1 MKSLPCLSQ
10 RQMSLALSLYIGL
23 ALNSANLMRNA
34 MAGGGLEITSALLS
48 AIALVGFCYLLIS
61 AFSLFGQTLYKTLAS
76 FTLLVSAAASYYMIF
91 FNVVIGYGVIVSTL
105 TLDTDL
111 NGEALGHEFFLW
123 WTLTGIVPVVLLWCT
138 PLSSSIYQ
146 RMRGIKHMPPEY
158 ASLGYSSLKYY
169 ARRSIPILCCLL
181 AVNLCI
187 KTIVHLTE
195 NQARKNNQYTASI
208 GGVIAHSYLPTNWIA
223 SLAIYVHQLGKEDKS
238 NKQLFDPSKH
248 FTYQPP
254 GTLDDLFVVFVIG
267 ETTRWDHMGLF
278 GYERNTTPLLSQE
291 PNLIALRGTSCDT
304 ATKLSLR
311 CMFVRENGTADDDQR
326 TLKERNVFAVMR
338 KLGFTSELFG
348 MQSEAWFYSSLD
360 ANSYE
365 IREIIASQYA
375 HSKRPID
382 DMLLVDQLE
391 KSIHKYKQGKHL
403 VVLHTKGSHHL
414 YSQRYTREFARFT
427 PECMDIDDTCSR
439 EQLVNSFDNTVLYVD
454 HMLKTVFD
462 KLRDKNALVFYVPD
476 HGESIGENSHFHATP
491 KELAPPEQFRVPFL
505 VWTSDKFIAQPQNQ
519 QLIANLKKR
528 EDNNF
533 LPHHEQIFDSLL
545 GCIGYSSPDGGI
557 KAQNNWCSDNPTSMA
572 FDNHPASLSQ
582 R

>member
-1 MKSLPCLSQ
+1 MRSLPVFSQ
-10 RQMSLALSLYIGL
+10 RQVSLALSIYIGVI
-23 ALNSANLMRNA
+23 LNSACLVRNG
-34 MAGGGLEITSALLS
+34 MSGGWLEATSDLLS
-48 AIALVGFCYLLIS
+48 AVALFAFCYLLIS
-61 AFSLFGQTLYKTLAS
+61 FFSLFGKIAYKTLAS
-76 FTLLVSAAASYYMIF
+76 FTLLASTAASYYMSF

-105 TLDTDL
+105 TMDTDL

-123 WTLTGIVPVVLLWCT
+123 FTLVGLLPCLWLCFTRLKNDIYSDQWHGVRVFAKKLVPAMCMLLVLNI
-138 PLSSSIYQ
+138 S
-146 RMRGIKHMPPEY
+146 
-158 ASLGYSSLKYY
+158 
-169 ARRSIPILCCLL
+169 
-181 AVNLCI
+181 I
-187 KTIVHLTE
+187 KTIVTLTE
-195 NQARKNNQYTASI
+195 DQARKNNQYTASV

-223 SLAIYVHQLGKEDKS
+223 SLAIYGYQIGKEDKS
-238 NKQLFDPSKH
+238 AKQLYDPSNH
-248 FTYQPP
+248 FTYQP
-254 GTLDDLFVVFVIG
+254 TSALDDLFVVFVIG

-278 GYERNTTPLLSQE
+278 GYERDTTPLLSQE

-311 CMFVRENGTADDDQR
+311 CMFVRENGTEDDDQR

-365 IREIIASQYA
+365 IREIVAAEYA
-375 HSKRPID
+375 HTKLPID
-382 DMLLVDQLE
+382 DMLLVDQME
-391 KSIHKYKQGKHL
+391 KSINKYRQGKHL

-427 PECMDIDDTCSR
+427 PECMDVDDSCTKQ
-439 EQLVNSFDNTVLYVD
+439 QLINSFDNSVLYID
-454 HMLKTVFD
+454 HMLKNVFD

-476 HGESIGENSHFHATP
+476 HGESIDENHHFHATP
-491 KELAPPEQFRVPFL
+491 KEMAPPEQFRVPFI
-505 VWTSDKFIAQPQNQ
+505 VWASDKFVAQPQHQ
-519 QLIANLKKR
+519 QLFSNLQKR
-528 EDNNF
+528 EANGFN
-533 LPHHEQIFDSLL
+533 PHHEQIFDSLL

-572 FDNHPASLSQ
+572 FDNHPTRLTK

>member
-1 MKSLPCLSQ
+1 MRSLTVFSQ
-10 RQMSLALSLYIGL
+10 RQVSLVLSVYIGVI
-23 ALNSANLMRNA
+23 LNSACLIRNG
-34 MAGGGLEITSALLS
+34 MTGGWLEATSTLLS
-48 AIALVGFCYLLIS
+48 AIALFAFCYLLLS
-61 AFSLFGQTLYKTLAS
+61 FFSLFGQITYKILAS
-76 FTLLVSAAASYYMIF
+76 FTLLASAAASYYMTF

-123 WTLTGIVPVVLLWCT
+123 FTLVGLVPCLWLWCT
-138 PLSSSIYQ
+138 HLRNHVYSNRWY
-146 RMRGIKHMPPEY
+146 G
-158 ASLGYSSLKYY
+158 LGGFAKRLVP
-169 ARRSIPILCCLL
+169 AMCMLL
-181 AVNLCI
+181 VLNISI
-187 KTIVHLTE
+187 KTIVNFTE
-195 NQARKNNQYTASI
+195 HQARKNNQYTASI

-223 SLAIYVHQLGKEDKS
+223 SLAIYMHQLSKEDKS
-238 NKQLFDPSKH
+238 EKQLYDPSKH
-248 FTYQPP
+248 FTYQPTS
-254 GTLDDLFVVFVIG
+254 GLDDLFVVFVIG

-278 GYERNTTPLLSQE
+278 GYARDTTPLLTQE
-291 PNLIALRGTSCDT
+291 RNVIALRGTSCDT

-311 CMFVRENGTADDDQR
+311 CMFVRENGTEDDDQR

-365 IREIIASQYA
+365 IREIIASEYA

-382 DMLLVDQLE
+382 DMLLVDQME
-391 KSIHKYKQGKHL
+391 KSISKYQQGKHL
-403 VVLHTKGSHHL
+403 VVLHTKGSHHM

-439 EQLVNSFDNTVLYVD
+439 EQLVNSFDNSVLYID
-454 HMLKTVFD
+454 YMLKNVFD

-476 HGESIGENSHFHATP
+476 HGESIDENSHFHATP
-491 KELAPPEQFRVPFL
+491 KEMAPPEQFRVPFI
-505 VWTSDKFIAQPQNQ
+505 VWASDKFIAQPHNQ
-519 QLIANLKKR
+519 QLFANLQKR
-528 EDNNF
+528 EANGFN
-533 LPHHEQIFDSLL
+533 PHHEQIFDSLL

-557 KAQNNWCSDNPTSMA
+557 KAHNNWCSDNPTSMA